1 MTTINGKVCVVDGVA
16 VDKVFSNGKLVY
28 GRNLLKNTFDYA
40 SSWSFSNQALTEIL
54 EADGTPTKIIKINY
68 NPNGWVGVYQVYT
81 NWSVKPKDGD
91 TVTLSFY
98 AKGNGRIYSSI
109 EGIAGAINTNAT
121 SEWKLY
127 NLTGVATKEI
137 TNISIYLHNIVTTA
151 TSIYVHSVKFEINGE
166 PTIYTPAPEDV
177 LKGYIAA
184 PNNLVVK

>member
-1 MTTINGKVCVVDGVA
+1 MADITHGTWIKDGKA
-16 VDKVFSNGKLVY
+16 VDKVFSDGKQVY

-40 SSWSFSNQALTEIL
+40 SGWIYNNQALTEIL

-68 NPNGWVGVYQVYT
+68 NPNDWVGVYQT
-81 NWSVKPKDGD
+81 FINWSVRPKAGD

-98 AKGNGRIYSSI
+98 AKGDGRIYSSI
-109 EGIAGAINTNAT
+109 DGISGSININAT

-137 TNISIYLHNIVTTA
+137 ANFSIYLHNIVTTA

-177 LKGYIAA
+177 LK
-184 PNNLVVK
+184 